1 MFKIIFG
8 LLFCLLALD
17 AHAAEEQDTRCT
29 YEVTQVFKDGELVS
43 ETKTRKC
50 KEDIRE
56 TNKWDPDNNF
66 KDHVKKKLVEAGF
79 IALIIEIAK
88 D

>member
-1 MFKIIFG
+1 MFKILIG
-8 LLFCLLALD
+8 LLLCFVALD
-17 AHAAEEQDTRCT
+17 VHAGEEQDTRCT

-43 ETKTRKC
+43 ETKVRKC

-66 KDHVKKKLVEAGF
+66 GDHVKKKLVEAGF
-79 IALIIEIAK
+79 IALVVEIAK